1 MEKEEKIYSSYEEVN
16 RDLEIYKLE
25 MQLYREKMKSDF
37 DDVKSELTFK
47 NILAGFFNV
56 RSSTSTGGS
65 WLSKLLVSFAPWT
78 TRLIW
83 KIIR

>member
-1 MEKEEKIYSSYEEVN
+1 MKEEKIYSSYEQVN

-25 MQLYREKMKSDF
+25 MKLYREKMKSDLEE
-37 DDVKSELTFK
+37 VKSELTFK
-47 NILAGFFNV
+47 NILAGFFNLK
-56 RSSTSTGGS
+56 SSNSTGGS

-78 TRLIW
+78 TRFIW